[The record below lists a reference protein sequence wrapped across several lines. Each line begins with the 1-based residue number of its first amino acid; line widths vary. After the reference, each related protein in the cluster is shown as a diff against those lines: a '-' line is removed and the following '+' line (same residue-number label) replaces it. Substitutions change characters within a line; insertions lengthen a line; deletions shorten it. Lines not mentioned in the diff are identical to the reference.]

1 MALSAKYVRSRLTML
16 RSVMKNF
23 SLESSRKG
31 QRMLG
36 ELMEFKH
43 RKMVIIK
50 DHPFEKFAAAWVI
63 PKDERRQGVILYL
76 HGGGYACGDLEY
88 AKGYGSTLAVRCGI
102 RVFSPAYRLAP
113 ESPFPAA
120 LEDALESYRYLLK
133 KGYDPRQIA
142 LCGES
147 AGGGLIY
154 ALCLKLKEENLP
166 LPGGLIAMSPWTD
179 LTSSGESYET
189 NRDVDPNMTVEQL
202 QFYTRCYTT
211 DPKNPLASPIF
222 GNLEGLPP
230 SLIFVGGDEIMLS
243 DAADMHKNLLEAGC
257 KSKLVVAPERWH
269 AYVLYELAENEED
282 YTTINHFL
290 SQHISEENKLRWMPL
305 DNAAKI
311 YPAARSHNWT
321 NAFRLSA
328 TLKEEVDTKVL
339 QSALDVTIRRFPS
352 LGTRLRK
359 GLFWYYL
366 QQVSHAPAIRQ
377 EMSYPL
383 TRMTRKD
390 LRDCALR
397 VIVYHNRI
405 AVEFFHSL
413 TDGNGGVIFLKALV
427 AEYLQQKYHL
437 VIPAEQGVVGRLEE
451 PSPEELEDSFLKY
464 AGPVSA
470 SRREN
475 NAWHLKGTPEPD
487 GFLNVTCFQ
496 LPVAQVLEQAHHYC
510 VSMTTFLSA
519 ALMQAILNLQ
529 AQQIP
534 NRRYR
539 KYVRLLI
546 PVNLRRLFPSKSM
559 RNFALYTTPEVDP
572 KLGDYSFEE
581 LCQIIQHRIA
591 LDVTPKQM
599 SARIATNVK
608 SEQVFLLKI
617 TPLFIKNLVMK
628 AVFLA
633 VGERKSC
640 LCLSNLGQ
648 VTLPKEMESYVERMD
663 FILSSQAMSPHN
675 CGVLSYKDTLYVNFT
690 RNIVE
695 PNLEREFF
703 LVLREMGLPVEVQSN
718 HSPK

>member
-120 LEDALESYRYLLK
+120 LEDALESYQYLLK

-211 DPKNPLASPIF
+211 DPKNPLASPLF

-243 DAADMHKNLLEAGC
+243 DAADMHKNLLDAGC

-269 AYVLYELAENEED
+269 AYVLYELTENEED

-451 PSPEELEDSFLKY
+451 PSPEELEDSFPKY
-464 AGPVSA
+464 AGPVCA

-581 LCQIIQHRIA
+581 LCQIIQHRMA

-608 SEQVFLLKI
+608 SERVFLLKI

-648 VTLPKEMESYVERMD
+648 VTLPREMESYVERLD

>member
-133 KGYDPRQIA
+133 KGYDPGQIA

-189 NRDVDPNMTVEQL
+189 NREADPNMTVEQL

-243 DAADMHKNLLEAGC
+243 DAADMHKNLLDAGC

-290 SQHISEENKLRWMPL
+290 SQYISEENKLRWMPL

-648 VTLPKEMESYVERMD
+648 VTLPKEMESYVERLD

>member
-16 RSVMKNF
+16 RSVTKNF

-50 DHPFEKFAAAWVI
+50 DHPFEKFPAAWVI
-63 PKDERRQGVILYL
+63 PKDVRRQGVILYL

-88 AKGYGSTLAVRCGI
+88 AKGYGSTLAVRCGV
-102 RVFSPAYRLAP
+102 RVFCPAYRLAP

-133 KGYDPRQIA
+133 KGYDPKQIA

-154 ALCLKLKEENLP
+154 ALCLKLKEDNLP
-166 LPGGLIAMSPWTD
+166 LPGGLISMSPWTD

-189 NRDVDPNMTVEQL
+189 NRDVDPNMTVEHL

-211 DPKNPLASPIF
+211 GPKNPLASPIF

-397 VIVYHNRI
+397 VIVYHHRI

-413 TDGNGGVIFLKALV
+413 TDGNGGVIFLKTLL

-464 AGPVSA
+464 AGPVCA

-546 PVNLRRLFPSKSM
+546 PVNLRRLFPSKSI

-581 LCQIIQHRIA
+581 LCQIIQHRMA

-608 SEQVFLLKI
+608 SERVFLLKI

-648 VTLPKEMESYVERMD
+648 VTLPKEMEAYVERMD

-675 CGVLSYKDTLYVNFT
+675 CGVLSYGDTLYINFT

-703 LVLREMGLPVEVQSN
+703 LVLRDMGLPVEVQSN

>member
-120 LEDALESYRYLLK
+120 LEDALESYQYLLK

-179 LTSSGESYET
+179 LTSSGQSYET

-243 DAADMHKNLLEAGC
+243 DAADMHKNLLAAGC

-282 YTTINHFL
+282 YDTINHFL

-581 LCQIIQHRIA
+581 LCQIIQHRMA

-608 SEQVFLLKI
+608 SERVFLLKI

-648 VTLPKEMESYVERMD
+648 VTLPREMESYVERLD

>member
-102 RVFSPAYRLAP
+102 RVFSSAYRLAP

-243 DAADMHKNLLEAGC
+243 DAADMHKNLLGAGC

-282 YTTINHFL
+282 YDTINHFL

-608 SEQVFLLKI
+608 SERVFLLKI

-648 VTLPKEMESYVERMD
+648 VTLPREMESYVERLD

>member
-16 RSVMKNF
+16 RSVTKNF

-50 DHPFEKFAAAWVI
+50 DHPFEKFPAAWVI
-63 PKDERRQGVILYL
+63 PKDERWQGVILYL

-88 AKGYGSTLAVRCGI
+88 AKGYGSTLAVRCGV
-102 RVFSPAYRLAP
+102 RVFCPAYRLAP

-120 LEDALESYRYLLK
+120 LEDALESYQYLLK
-133 KGYDPRQIA
+133 KGYDPKQIA

-154 ALCLKLKEENLP
+154 ALCLKLKEDNLP
-166 LPGGLIAMSPWTD
+166 LPGGLISMSPWTD

-189 NRDVDPNMTVEQL
+189 NRDVDPNMTREHL

-451 PSPEELEDSFLKY
+451 PSPEELEDSFPKY
-464 AGPVSA
+464 AGPVCA

-475 NAWHLKGTPEPD
+475 NAWRLKGTPEPD

-546 PVNLRRLFPSKSM
+546 PVNLRRLFPSKSI

-581 LCQIIQHRIA
+581 LCQIIQHRMA

-608 SEQVFLLKI
+608 SERVFLLKI

-648 VTLPKEMESYVERMD
+648 VTLPKEMEDYVERMD

-675 CGVLSYKDTLYVNFT
+675 CGVLSYGDTLYINFT

-703 LVLREMGLPVEVQSN
+703 LVLRDMGLPVEVQSN

>member
-50 DHPFEKFAAAWVI
+50 DHPFEKFGAAWVI

-88 AKGYGSTLAVRCGI
+88 AKGYGATLAVRCGI
-102 RVFSPAYRLAP
+102 RVFCPAYRLAP
-113 ESPFPAA
+113 EAPFPAA
-120 LEDALESYRYLLK
+120 LEDALESYQYLLK
-133 KGYDPRQIA
+133 KGYDPKQIA

-154 ALCLKLKEENLP
+154 ALCLKLKEDNLP

-189 NRDVDPNMTVEQL
+189 NRDVDPNMTREHL

-269 AYVLYELAENEED
+269 AYVLYELAENQED

-413 TDGNGGVIFLKALV
+413 TDGNGGVIFLKALL

-464 AGPVSA
+464 AGPVCA

-581 LCQIIQHRIA
+581 LCQIIQHRMA

-608 SEQVFLLKI
+608 SERVFLLKI

-648 VTLPKEMESYVERMD
+648 VTLPKEMEGYVERMD

-675 CGVLSYKDTLYVNFT
+675 CGVLSYGDTLYINFT

>member
-120 LEDALESYRYLLK
+120 LEDALESYQYLLK
-133 KGYDPRQIA
+133 KGYDSRQIA

-179 LTSSGESYET
+179 LTSSGQSYET

-243 DAADMHKNLLEAGC
+243 DAADMHKNLLAAGC

-269 AYVLYELAENEED
+269 VYVLYELAENEED

-290 SQHISEENKLRWMPL
+290 SQYISEENKLRWMPL

-581 LCQIIQHRIA
+581 LCQIIQHRMA

-648 VTLPKEMESYVERMD
+648 VTLPKEMESYVERLD

>member
-16 RSVMKNF
+16 RSVTKNF

-50 DHPFEKFAAAWVI
+50 DHPFEKFPAAWVI

-88 AKGYGSTLAVRCGI
+88 AKGYGATLAVRCGV
-102 RVFSPAYRLAP
+102 RVFCPAYRLAP

-120 LEDALESYRYLLK
+120 LEDALESYQYLLK
-133 KGYDPRQIA
+133 KGYDPKQIA

-154 ALCLKLKEENLP
+154 ALCLKLKEDNLP

-189 NRDVDPNMTVEQL
+189 NRDVDPNMTREHL

-269 AYVLYELAENEED
+269 AYVLYELAENQED

-366 QQVSHAPAIRQ
+366 QQVSHTPAIRQ

-383 TRMTRKD
+383 TRMTRRD

-413 TDGNGGVIFLKALV
+413 TDGNGGVIFLKALL

-464 AGPVSA
+464 AGPVCA

-546 PVNLRRLFPSKSM
+546 PVNLRRLFPSKSI

-581 LCQIIQHRIA
+581 LCQIIQHRMA

-608 SEQVFLLKI
+608 SERVFLLKI

-648 VTLPKEMESYVERMD
+648 VTLPKEMEGYVERMD

-675 CGVLSYKDTLYVNFT
+675 CGVLSYGDTLYINFT

>member
-16 RSVMKNF
+16 RSVTKNF

-50 DHPFEKFAAAWVI
+50 DHPFEKFPAAWVI

-102 RVFSPAYRLAP
+102 RVFCPAYRLAP

-120 LEDALESYRYLLK
+120 LEDALESYQYLLK
-133 KGYDPRQIA
+133 KGYDPKQIA

-154 ALCLKLKEENLP
+154 ALCLKLKEDNLP

-189 NRDVDPNMTVEQL
+189 NRDVDPNMTREHL

-243 DAADMHKNLLEAGC
+243 DAADMHKNLLAAGC

-311 YPAARSHNWT
+311 YPASRSHNWT

-413 TDGNGGVIFLKALV
+413 TDGNGGVIFLKALL

-464 AGPVSA
+464 AGPVCA

-546 PVNLRRLFPSKSM
+546 PVNLRRLFPSKSI

-581 LCQIIQHRIA
+581 LCQIIQHRMA

-608 SEQVFLLKI
+608 SERVFLLKI

-648 VTLPKEMESYVERMD
+648 VTLPKEMEGYVERMD

-675 CGVLSYKDTLYVNFT
+675 CGVLSYGDTLYINFT

>member
-1 MALSAKYVRSRLTML
+1 
-16 RSVMKNF
+16 
-23 SLESSRKG
+23 
-31 QRMLG
+31 
-36 ELMEFKH
+36 
-43 RKMVIIK
+43 
-50 DHPFEKFAAAWVI
+50 
-63 PKDERRQGVILYL
+63 
-76 HGGGYACGDLEY
+76 
-88 AKGYGSTLAVRCGI
+88 
-102 RVFSPAYRLAP
+102 
-113 ESPFPAA
+113 
-120 LEDALESYRYLLK
+120 
-133 KGYDPRQIA
+133 
-142 LCGES
+142 
-147 AGGGLIY
+147 
-154 ALCLKLKEENLP
+154 
-166 LPGGLIAMSPWTD
+166 
-179 LTSSGESYET
+179 
-189 NRDVDPNMTVEQL
+189 
-202 QFYTRCYTT
+202 
-211 DPKNPLASPIF
+211 
-222 GNLEGLPP
+222 
-230 SLIFVGGDEIMLS
+230 MLS
-243 DAADMHKNLLEAGC
+243 DAADMHKNLLDAGC

-282 YTTINHFL
+282 YDTINHFL

-581 LCQIIQHRIA
+581 LCQIIQHRMA

-648 VTLPKEMESYVERMD
+648 VTLPREMESYVERLD

>member
-243 DAADMHKNLLEAGC
+243 DAADMHKNLLAAGC

-282 YTTINHFL
+282 YDTINHFL

-581 LCQIIQHRIA
+581 LCQIIQHRMA

-648 VTLPKEMESYVERMD
+648 VTLPKEMESYVERLD

>member
-16 RSVMKNF
+16 RSVTKNF

-50 DHPFEKFAAAWVI
+50 DHPFEKFPAAWVI
-63 PKDERRQGVILYL
+63 PKDVRRQGVILYL

-88 AKGYGSTLAVRCGI
+88 AKGYGSTLAVRCGV
-102 RVFSPAYRLAP
+102 RVFCPAYRLAP

-133 KGYDPRQIA
+133 KGYDPKQIA

-154 ALCLKLKEENLP
+154 ALCLKLKEDNLP
-166 LPGGLIAMSPWTD
+166 LPGGLISMSPWTD

-189 NRDVDPNMTVEQL
+189 NRDVDPNMTVEHL

-211 DPKNPLASPIF
+211 DPKNPLAAPIF

-397 VIVYHNRI
+397 VIVYHHRI

-413 TDGNGGVIFLKALV
+413 TDGNGGVIFLKALL

-464 AGPVSA
+464 AGPVCA

-487 GFLNVTCFQ
+487 GFLNVTCFR

-546 PVNLRRLFPSKSM
+546 PVNLRRLFPSKSI

-581 LCQIIQHRIA
+581 LCQIIQHRMA

-608 SEQVFLLKI
+608 SERVFLLKI

-648 VTLPKEMESYVERMD
+648 VTLPKEMEAYVERMD

-675 CGVLSYKDTLYVNFT
+675 CGVLSYGDTLYINFT

-703 LVLREMGLPVEVQSN
+703 LVLRDMGLPVEVQSN

>member
-16 RSVMKNF
+16 RSVTKNF

-50 DHPFEKFAAAWVI
+50 DHPFEKFPAAWVI

-88 AKGYGSTLAVRCGI
+88 AKGYGATLAVRCGV
-102 RVFSPAYRLAP
+102 RVFCPAYRLAP

-120 LEDALESYRYLLK
+120 LEDALESYQYLLK
-133 KGYDPRQIA
+133 KGYDPKQIA

-154 ALCLKLKEENLP
+154 ALCLKLKEDNLP

-189 NRDVDPNMTVEQL
+189 NRDVDPNMTREHL

-243 DAADMHKNLLEAGC
+243 DAADMHKNLLAAGC

-339 QSALDVTIRRFPS
+339 QSTLDVTIRRFPS

-413 TDGNGGVIFLKALV
+413 TDGNGGVIFLKALL

-581 LCQIIQHRIA
+581 LCQIIQHRMA

-608 SEQVFLLKI
+608 SERVFLLKI

-648 VTLPKEMESYVERMD
+648 VTLPKEMEGYVERMD

-675 CGVLSYKDTLYVNFT
+675 CGVLSYGDTLYINFT

>member
-43 RKMVIIK
+43 RKMVIVK
-50 DHPFEKFAAAWVI
+50 DHPFQKFPAAWVI

-120 LEDALESYRYLLK
+120 LEDALESYQYLLK
-133 KGYDPRQIA
+133 KGYDSRQIA

-189 NRDVDPNMTVEQL
+189 NRDFDPNMTVEQL

-243 DAADMHKNLLEAGC
+243 DAADMHKNLLAAGC

-290 SQHISEENKLRWMPL
+290 SQYISEENKLRWMPL

-648 VTLPKEMESYVERMD
+648 VTLPREMEAYVERLD

>member
-120 LEDALESYRYLLK
+120 LEDALESYQYLLK

-166 LPGGLIAMSPWTD
+166 LPGGLISMSPWTD

-189 NRDVDPNMTVEQL
+189 NREADPNMTVEQL

-243 DAADMHKNLLEAGC
+243 DAADMHKNLLDAGC

-282 YTTINHFL
+282 YDTINHFL

-377 EMSYPL
+377 ELSYPL

-581 LCQIIQHRIA
+581 LCQIIQHRMA

-648 VTLPKEMESYVERMD
+648 VTLPKEMESYVERLD

>member
-120 LEDALESYRYLLK
+120 LEDALESYQYLLK
-133 KGYDPRQIA
+133 KGYDSRQIA

-179 LTSSGESYET
+179 LTSSGQSYET

-243 DAADMHKNLLEAGC
+243 DAADMHKNLLAAGC

-282 YTTINHFL
+282 YDTINHFL

-581 LCQIIQHRIA
+581 LCQIIQHRMA

-648 VTLPKEMESYVERMD
+648 VTLPKEMESYVERLD

>member
-120 LEDALESYRYLLK
+120 LEDALESYQYLLK
-133 KGYDPRQIA
+133 KGYDSRQIA

-179 LTSSGESYET
+179 LTSSGQSYET

-211 DPKNPLASPIF
+211 DPKIPLASPIF

-243 DAADMHKNLLEAGC
+243 DAADMHKNLLAAGC

-581 LCQIIQHRIA
+581 LCQIIQHRMA

-648 VTLPKEMESYVERMD
+648 VTLPREMESYVERMD

>member
-16 RSVMKNF
+16 RSVTKNF

-50 DHPFEKFAAAWVI
+50 DHPFEKFPAAWVI
-63 PKDERRQGVILYL
+63 PKDVRRQGVILYL

-88 AKGYGSTLAVRCGI
+88 AKGYGSTLAVRCGV
-102 RVFSPAYRLAP
+102 RVFCPAYRLAP

-133 KGYDPRQIA
+133 KGYDPKQIA

-154 ALCLKLKEENLP
+154 ALCLKLKEDNLP
-166 LPGGLIAMSPWTD
+166 LPGGLISMSPWTD

-189 NRDVDPNMTVEQL
+189 NRDVDPNMTVEHL

-211 DPKNPLASPIF
+211 GPKNPLASPIF

-397 VIVYHNRI
+397 VIVYHHRI

-413 TDGNGGVIFLKALV
+413 TDGNGGVIFLKALL

-464 AGPVSA
+464 AGPVCA

-546 PVNLRRLFPSKSM
+546 PVNLRRLFPSKSI

-581 LCQIIQHRIA
+581 LCQIIQHRMA

-608 SEQVFLLKI
+608 SERVFLLKI

-648 VTLPKEMESYVERMD
+648 VTLPKEMEAYVERMD

-675 CGVLSYKDTLYVNFT
+675 CGVLSYGDTLYVNFT

-703 LVLREMGLPVEVQSN
+703 LVLRDMGLPVEVQSN

>member
-16 RSVMKNF
+16 RSVTKNF

-50 DHPFEKFAAAWVI
+50 DHPFEKFPAAWVI

-88 AKGYGSTLAVRCGI
+88 AKGYGATLAVRCGV
-102 RVFSPAYRLAP
+102 RVFCPAYRLAP

-120 LEDALESYRYLLK
+120 LEDALESYQYLLK
-133 KGYDPRQIA
+133 KGYDPKQIA

-154 ALCLKLKEENLP
+154 ALCLKLKEDNLP

-189 NRDVDPNMTVEQL
+189 NRDVDPNMTREHL

-269 AYVLYELAENEED
+269 VYVLYELAENEED
-282 YTTINHFL
+282 YDTINHFL

-581 LCQIIQHRIA
+581 LCQIIQHRMA

-608 SEQVFLLKI
+608 SERVFLLKI

-648 VTLPKEMESYVERMD
+648 VTLPKEMEGYVERMD

-675 CGVLSYKDTLYVNFT
+675 CGVLSYGDTLYINFT

>member
-243 DAADMHKNLLEAGC
+243 DAADMHKNLLDAGC

-377 EMSYPL
+377 ELSYPL

-572 KLGDYSFEE
+572 KLGDYSFPE
-581 LCQIIQHRIA
+581 LCQIIQHRMA

-648 VTLPKEMESYVERMD
+648 VTLPREMEAYVERMD

>member
-166 LPGGLIAMSPWTD
+166 LPGGLISMSPWTD

-243 DAADMHKNLLEAGC
+243 DAADMHKNLLAAGC
-257 KSKLVVAPERWH
+257 KSRLVVAPERWH

-282 YTTINHFL
+282 YDTINHFL
-290 SQHISEENKLRWMPL
+290 SQYISEENKLRWMPL

-648 VTLPKEMESYVERMD
+648 VTLPREMESYVERLD

>member
-16 RSVMKNF
+16 RSVTKNF

-50 DHPFEKFAAAWVI
+50 DHPFEKFPAAWVI

-88 AKGYGSTLAVRCGI
+88 AKGYGATLAVRCGV
-102 RVFSPAYRLAP
+102 RVFCPAYRLAP

-120 LEDALESYRYLLK
+120 LEDALESYQYLLK
-133 KGYDPRQIA
+133 KGYDPKQIA

-154 ALCLKLKEENLP
+154 ALCLKLKEDNLP

-189 NRDVDPNMTVEQL
+189 NRDVDPNMTREHL

-243 DAADMHKNLLEAGC
+243 DAADMHKNLLAAGC

-269 AYVLYELAENEED
+269 VYVLYELAENEED
-282 YTTINHFL
+282 YDTINHFL

-581 LCQIIQHRIA
+581 LCQIIQHRMA

-608 SEQVFLLKI
+608 SERVFLLKI

-648 VTLPKEMESYVERMD
+648 VTLPKEMEGYVERMD

-675 CGVLSYKDTLYVNFT
+675 CGVLSYGDTLYINFT

>member
-120 LEDALESYRYLLK
+120 LEDALESYQYLLK
-133 KGYDPRQIA
+133 KGYDSRQIA

-243 DAADMHKNLLEAGC
+243 DAADMHKNLLAAGC

-269 AYVLYELAENEED
+269 VYVLYELAENEED
-282 YTTINHFL
+282 YDTINHFL
-290 SQHISEENKLRWMPL
+290 SQYISEENKLRWMPL

-487 GFLNVTCFQ
+487 GFLNVTCFR

-581 LCQIIQHRIA
+581 LCQIIQHRMA

-648 VTLPKEMESYVERMD
+648 VTLPREMEAYVERLD

>member
-102 RVFSPAYRLAP
+102 RVFSSAYRLAP

-243 DAADMHKNLLEAGC
+243 DAADMHKNLLGAGC

-290 SQHISEENKLRWMPL
+290 SQYISEENKLRWMPL

-648 VTLPKEMESYVERMD
+648 VTLPKEMESYVERLD

>member
-166 LPGGLIAMSPWTD
+166 LPGGLISMSPWTD

-282 YTTINHFL
+282 YDTINHFL

-581 LCQIIQHRIA
+581 LCQIIQHRMA

-648 VTLPKEMESYVERMD
+648 VTLPREMEAYVERLD

>member
-16 RSVMKNF
+16 RSVTKNF

-50 DHPFEKFAAAWVI
+50 DHPFEKFPAAWVI

-88 AKGYGSTLAVRCGI
+88 AKGYGATLAVRCGV
-102 RVFSPAYRLAP
+102 RVFCPAYRLAP

-120 LEDALESYRYLLK
+120 LEDALESYQYLLK
-133 KGYDPRQIA
+133 KGYDPKQIA

-154 ALCLKLKEENLP
+154 ALCLKLKEDNLP

-189 NRDVDPNMTVEQL
+189 NRDVDPNMTREHL

-243 DAADMHKNLLEAGC
+243 DAADMHKNLLAAGC

-269 AYVLYELAENEED
+269 VYVLYELAENEED
-282 YTTINHFL
+282 YDTINHFL

-413 TDGNGGVIFLKALV
+413 TDGNGGVIFLKALL

-581 LCQIIQHRIA
+581 LCQIIQHRMA

-608 SEQVFLLKI
+608 SERVFLLKI

-648 VTLPKEMESYVERMD
+648 VTLPKEMEGYVERMD

-675 CGVLSYKDTLYVNFT
+675 CGVLSYGDTLYINFT

>member
-16 RSVMKNF
+16 RSVTKNF

-50 DHPFEKFAAAWVI
+50 DHPFEKFPAAWVI

-88 AKGYGSTLAVRCGI
+88 AKGYGATLAVRCGV
-102 RVFSPAYRLAP
+102 RVFCPAYRLAP

-120 LEDALESYRYLLK
+120 LEDALESYQYLLK
-133 KGYDPRQIA
+133 KGYDPKQIA

-154 ALCLKLKEENLP
+154 ALCLKLKEDNLP
-166 LPGGLIAMSPWTD
+166 LPGGLISMSPWTD

-189 NRDVDPNMTVEQL
+189 NRDVDPNMTREHL

-383 TRMTRKD
+383 TRMTRRD

-413 TDGNGGVIFLKALV
+413 TDGNGGVIFLKALL

-464 AGPVSA
+464 AGPVCA

-581 LCQIIQHRIA
+581 LCQIIQHRMA

-608 SEQVFLLKI
+608 SERVFLLKI
-617 TPLFIKNLVMK
+617 TPLFVKNLVMK

-648 VTLPKEMESYVERMD
+648 VTLPKEMEGYVERMD

-675 CGVLSYKDTLYVNFT
+675 CGVLSYGDTLYINFT

>member
-88 AKGYGSTLAVRCGI
+88 AKGYGSTLAVRCGV
-102 RVFSPAYRLAP
+102 RVFCPAYRLAP

-120 LEDALESYRYLLK
+120 LEDALESYQYLLK
-133 KGYDPRQIA
+133 KGYDPKQIA

-166 LPGGLIAMSPWTD
+166 LPGGLISMSPWTD

-211 DPKNPLASPIF
+211 DPKNPLASPLF

-243 DAADMHKNLLEAGC
+243 DAADMHKNLLDAGC

-282 YTTINHFL
+282 YDTINHFL

-572 KLGDYSFEE
+572 KLGDYSFPE

-648 VTLPKEMESYVERMD
+648 VTLPKEMESYVERLD

>member
-43 RKMVIIK
+43 RKMVIVK
-50 DHPFEKFAAAWVI
+50 DHPFQKFPAAWVI

-120 LEDALESYRYLLK
+120 LEDALESYQYLLK
-133 KGYDPRQIA
+133 KGYDSRQIA

-243 DAADMHKNLLEAGC
+243 DAADMHKNLLAAGC

-269 AYVLYELAENEED
+269 VYVLYELAENEED
-282 YTTINHFL
+282 YDTINHFL
-290 SQHISEENKLRWMPL
+290 SQYISEENKLRWMPL

-487 GFLNVTCFQ
+487 GFLNVTCFR

-581 LCQIIQHRIA
+581 LCQIIQHRMA

>member
-120 LEDALESYRYLLK
+120 LEDALESYQYLLK
-133 KGYDPRQIA
+133 KGYDPKQIA

-179 LTSSGESYET
+179 LTSSGQSYET
-189 NRDVDPNMTVEQL
+189 NREADPNMTVEQL

-243 DAADMHKNLLEAGC
+243 DAADMHKNLLDAGC

-282 YTTINHFL
+282 YDTINHFL

-581 LCQIIQHRIA
+581 LCQIIQHRMA

-648 VTLPKEMESYVERMD
+648 VTLPKEMESYVERLD

>member
-88 AKGYGSTLAVRCGI
+88 AKGYGSTLAVRCGV
-102 RVFSPAYRLAP
+102 RVFCPAYRLAP

-120 LEDALESYRYLLK
+120 LEDALESYQYLLK
-133 KGYDPRQIA
+133 KGYDPKQIA

-179 LTSSGESYET
+179 LTSSGQSYET

-211 DPKNPLASPIF
+211 DPKNPLASPLF

-243 DAADMHKNLLEAGC
+243 DAADMHKNLLAAGC
-257 KSKLVVAPERWH
+257 KSRLVVAPERWH

-546 PVNLRRLFPSKSM
+546 PVNLRRLFPSKSI

-581 LCQIIQHRIA
+581 LCQIIQHRMA

-608 SEQVFLLKI
+608 SERVFLLKI

-648 VTLPKEMESYVERMD
+648 VTLPREMESYVERLD

>member
-16 RSVMKNF
+16 RSVTKNF

-102 RVFSPAYRLAP
+102 RVFCPAYRLAP

-120 LEDALESYRYLLK
+120 LEDALESYQYLLK
-133 KGYDPRQIA
+133 KGYDPKQIA

-154 ALCLKLKEENLP
+154 ALCLKLKEDNLP

-189 NRDVDPNMTVEQL
+189 NRDVDPNMTREHL

-243 DAADMHKNLLEAGC
+243 DAADMHKNLLAAGC

-269 AYVLYELAENEED
+269 VYVLYELAENEED
-282 YTTINHFL
+282 YDTINHFL

-413 TDGNGGVIFLKALV
+413 TDGNGGVIFLKALL

-464 AGPVSA
+464 AGPVCA

-581 LCQIIQHRIA
+581 LCQIIQHRMA

-608 SEQVFLLKI
+608 SERVFLLKI

-648 VTLPKEMESYVERMD
+648 VTLPKEMEGYVERMD

-675 CGVLSYKDTLYVNFT
+675 CGVLSYGDTLYINFT

>member
-179 LTSSGESYET
+179 LTSSGQSYET

-243 DAADMHKNLLEAGC
+243 DAADMHKNLLDAGC

-581 LCQIIQHRIA
+581 LCQIIQHRMA

-648 VTLPKEMESYVERMD
+648 VTLPKEMESYVERLD

>member
-16 RSVMKNF
+16 RSVTKNF

-50 DHPFEKFAAAWVI
+50 DHPFEKFPAAWVI

-88 AKGYGSTLAVRCGI
+88 AKGYGSTLAVRCGV
-102 RVFSPAYRLAP
+102 RVFCPAYRLAP

-120 LEDALESYRYLLK
+120 LEDALESYQYLLK
-133 KGYDPRQIA
+133 KGYDPKQIA

-154 ALCLKLKEENLP
+154 ALCLKLKEDNLP
-166 LPGGLIAMSPWTD
+166 LPGGLISMSPWTD

-189 NRDVDPNMTVEQL
+189 NRDVDPNMTREHL

-464 AGPVSA
+464 AGPVCA

-546 PVNLRRLFPSKSM
+546 PVNLRRLFPSKSI

-581 LCQIIQHRIA
+581 LCQIIQHRMA

-608 SEQVFLLKI
+608 SERVFLLKI

-648 VTLPKEMESYVERMD
+648 VTLPKEMEAYVERMD

-675 CGVLSYKDTLYVNFT
+675 CGVLSYGETLYINFT

-703 LVLREMGLPVEVQSN
+703 LVLRDMGLPVEVQSN

>member
-50 DHPFEKFAAAWVI
+50 DHPFENFAAAWVI

-88 AKGYGSTLAVRCGI
+88 AKGYGSTLAVRCGV
-102 RVFSPAYRLAP
+102 RVFCPAYRLAP

-179 LTSSGESYET
+179 LTSSGQSYET

-243 DAADMHKNLLEAGC
+243 DAADMHKNLLAAGC

-282 YTTINHFL
+282 YDTINHFL

-581 LCQIIQHRIA
+581 LCQIIQHRMA

-648 VTLPKEMESYVERMD
+648 VTLPKEMESYVERLD

>member
-243 DAADMHKNLLEAGC
+243 DAADMHKNLLAAGC

-282 YTTINHFL
+282 YDTINHFL

-581 LCQIIQHRIA
+581 LCQIIQHRMA

-648 VTLPKEMESYVERMD
+648 VTLPREMEAYVERLD

>member
-16 RSVMKNF
+16 RSVTKNF

-50 DHPFEKFAAAWVI
+50 DHPFEKFLAAWVI
-63 PKDERRQGVILYL
+63 PKDVRRQGVILYL

-88 AKGYGSTLAVRCGI
+88 AKGYGSTLAVRCGV
-102 RVFSPAYRLAP
+102 RVFCPAYRLAP

-133 KGYDPRQIA
+133 KGYDPKQIA

-154 ALCLKLKEENLP
+154 ALCLKLKEDNLP
-166 LPGGLIAMSPWTD
+166 LPGGLISMSPWTD

-189 NRDVDPNMTVEQL
+189 NRDVDPNMTVEHL

-211 DPKNPLASPIF
+211 GPKNPLASPIF

-397 VIVYHNRI
+397 VIVYHHRI

-413 TDGNGGVIFLKALV
+413 TDGNGGVIFLKALL

-464 AGPVSA
+464 AGPVCA

-546 PVNLRRLFPSKSM
+546 PVNLRRLFPSKSI

-581 LCQIIQHRIA
+581 LCQIIQHRMA

-608 SEQVFLLKI
+608 SERVFLLKI

-648 VTLPKEMESYVERMD
+648 VTLPKEMEAYVERMD

-675 CGVLSYKDTLYVNFT
+675 CGVLSYGDTLYINFT

-703 LVLREMGLPVEVQSN
+703 LVLRDMGLPVEVQSN